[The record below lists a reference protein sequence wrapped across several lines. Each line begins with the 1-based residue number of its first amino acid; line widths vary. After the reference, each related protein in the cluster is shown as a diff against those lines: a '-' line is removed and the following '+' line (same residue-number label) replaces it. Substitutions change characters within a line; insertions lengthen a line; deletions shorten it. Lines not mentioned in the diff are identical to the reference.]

1 MARIMIFYSPF
12 GSGHLSASKAL
23 AAAFRSRDANH
34 VVIVEDIFERVGSTL
49 RSTVSGLY
57 SRLSERAPLLY
68 EAYYESTDIDEL
80 SFATTSNL
88 LTDALYTPFLHGL
101 LKFIERTDPDVIVC
115 TQQFPLAAI
124 SFLKQQGRLHKPLF
138 VVITDFMVHASWIA
152 PGVDG
157 YFVAHPQTAYVL
169 QRRGVPARRIYATG
183 IPVKLEL
190 LTPKRTEEVRAALNL
205 PLDRP
210 VISVFG
216 GGIEP
221 KRVRLL
227 VERLLEEAD
236 KPSLVVAVAGRNR
249 ELADALHDLHS
260 GAHMKL
266 RKEGLIDYVD
276 DLVVASD
283 IVISKSGGLIV
294 SEVLA
299 RGTPL
304 IIIDPIPGQ
313 EEWNADFVAGSGA
326 GIQLRMPEMVPTA
339 ALALL
344 AEPGR
349 LAQMAAQAER
359 MGRPRAALDIADTI
373 LERAVPR
380 RDE

>member
-23 AAAFRSRDANH
+23 ATAFRSRDANH

-57 SRLSERAPLLY
+57 ARLSERAPLLY
-68 EAYYESTDIDEL
+68 EAYYESTDVDEL

-101 LKFIERTDPDVIVC
+101 LKFIERTDPEVIVC

-157 YFVAHPQTAYVL
+157 YFVAHPQTGYVL

-190 LTPKRTEEVRAALNL
+190 MTPKKTEDVRGVHGL

-210 VISVFG
+210 LISIFG

-236 KPSLVVAVAGRNR
+236 KPSLVVTVAGRNR
-249 ELADALHDLHS
+249 ELAEALHDLHS

-266 RKEGLIDYVD
+266 RKEGMIDYVD

-326 GIQLRMPEMVPTA
+326 GIQLRMPEMVPSS

-344 AEPGR
+344 AEPAR
-349 LAQMAAQAER
+349 LAQMAAQAEQ
-359 MGRPRAALDIADTI
+359 MGPPRAALDIADTI
-373 LERAVPR
+373 LERAGVGM
-380 RDE
+380 

>member
-1 MARIMIFYSPF
+1 MARILIFYSPF

-23 AAAFRSRDANH
+23 AAAFRAHNPEH
-34 VVIVEDIFERVGSTL
+34 VVVVEDIFERIGSTV
-49 RSTVSGLY
+49 RSTVAGLY
-57 SRLSERAPLLY
+57 TRLSERAPLLY
-68 EAYYESTDIDEL
+68 EVYYESTDVDEL

-101 LKFIERTDPDVIVC
+101 LKFIERTNPDAIVC
-115 TQQFPLAAI
+115 TQQFPLAAV
-124 SFLKQQGRLHKPLF
+124 SFLKQQGRLRQPLY
-138 VVITDFMVHASWIA
+138 VVVTDFMVHASWIA
-152 PGVDG
+152 PAVDG

-169 QRRGVPARRIYATG
+169 QRRGVAAHRIYATG

-190 LTPKRTEEVRAALNL
+190 MTPKQTEAARRAHDL

-236 KPSLVVAVAGRNR
+236 RPALAVTVAGRNH
-249 ELADALHDLHS
+249 ELMEALHGLHS

-266 RKEGLIDYVD
+266 RKEGMIDYVD

-283 IVISKSGGLIV
+283 IVITKSGGLIV

-299 RGTPL
+299 RGTPM

-313 EEWNADFVAGSGA
+313 EEWNADFIAGAGA

-339 ALALL
+339 VLSLL
-344 AEPGR
+344 AEPER
-349 LAQMAAQAER
+349 LAQMAMQAER
-359 MGRPRAALDIADTI
+359 MGRPRAALDIAETI
-373 LERAVPR
+373 LEQIASPR
-380 RDE
+380 

>member
-12 GSGHLSASKAL
+12 GSGHLSASKSL
-23 AAAFRSRDANH
+23 AEAFRRSDPQH
-34 VVIVEDIFERVGSTL
+34 VVIVEDIFEHIGSTL
-49 RSTVSGLY
+49 RGTVASVY
-57 SRLSERAPLLY
+57 ERLSERAPLLY
-68 EAYYESTDIDEL
+68 EAYYESTDVDEL

-88 LTDALYTPFLHGL
+88 LTDALYAPFLQGL
-101 LKFIERTDPDVIVC
+101 LNFIQRTNPDVIVC
-115 TQQFPLAAI
+115 TQQFPLTAV
-124 SFLKQQGRLHKPLF
+124 SFLKQQGRIRQPLF
-138 VVITDFMVHASWIA
+138 VVVTDYMVHASWIA

-169 QRRGVPARRIYATG
+169 QRRGVPARNIYATG

-190 LTPKRTEEVRAALNL
+190 LTPKSSQEARAAHNL

-227 VERLLEEAD
+227 VERMLEEAD
-236 KPSLVVAVAGRNR
+236 KPSYAVIVAGRNR
-249 ELADALHDLHS
+249 DLEETLEAVHS

-276 DLVVASD
+276 DLIVASD
-283 IVISKSGGLIV
+283 VVITKSGGLIV

-299 RGTPL
+299 RSTPM

-313 EEWNADFVAGSGA
+313 EEWNADFVVAAGA
-326 GIQLRMPEMVPTA
+326 GLQLSMPETVPTA
-339 ALALL
+339 TLALL
-344 AEPGR
+344 AEPDR
-349 LAQMAAQAER
+349 LAQMTAQAKKI
-359 MGRPRAALDIADTI
+359 GRPRAALDIAETI
-373 LERAVPR
+373 LERIR
-380 RDE
+380 

>member
-49 RSTVSGLY
+49 RGTVSGLY
-57 SRLSERAPLLY
+57 ARLSERAPLLY
-68 EAYYESTDIDEL
+68 EAYYESTDVDEL

-101 LKFIERTDPDVIVC
+101 LKFIERTDPEVIVC

-157 YFVAHPQTAYVL
+157 YFVAHPQTGYVL
-169 QRRGVPARRIYATG
+169 QRRGVPARRIFATG

-190 LTPKRTEEVRAALNL
+190 MTPKKTEEVRTAHDL

-216 GGIEP
+216 GGVEP

-236 KPSLVVAVAGRNR
+236 KPSLVVTVAGRNR
-249 ELADALHDLHS
+249 ELAEALQGLHS

-266 RKEGLIDYVD
+266 RKEDMIDYVD

-326 GIQLRMPEMVPTA
+326 GVQLRMPEMVPTA

-349 LAQMAAQAER
+349 LAQMAAQAEQ

-373 LERAVPR
+373 LERAGVGA
-380 RDE
+380 

>member
-23 AAAFRSRDANH
+23 AAAFRACNPEH
-34 VVIVEDIFERVGSTL
+34 VMVVEDIFERVGSTL
-49 RSTVSGLY
+49 RNTISNLY
-57 SRLSERAPLLY
+57 ARLSERAPLLY
-68 EAYYESTDIDEL
+68 EAYYESTDVDEL

-88 LTDALYTPFLHGL
+88 LTDALYTPFLQGL
-101 LKFIERTDPDVIVC
+101 LKFIERTAPDVIVC
-115 TQQFPLAAI
+115 TQQFPLAAV
-124 SFLKQQGRLHKPLF
+124 SFLKQQGRLQTPLY
-138 VVITDFMVHASWIA
+138 VVVTDFMVHASWIA

-169 QRRGVPARRIYATG
+169 QRRSVPARRIYATG

-190 LTPKRTEEVRAALNL
+190 LTPKRMEEARRARDL
-205 PLDRP
+205 PVDRP
-210 VISVFG
+210 VISIFG

-236 KPSLVVAVAGRNR
+236 RPALAVTVAGRNH
-249 ELADALHDLHS
+249 ELASALHALHS

-266 RKEGLIDYVD
+266 RKEGMIDYVD

-283 IVISKSGGLIV
+283 IVITKSGGLMV

-299 RGTPL
+299 RGTPM

-313 EEWNADFVAGSGA
+313 EEWNADFVAGAGA
-326 GIQLRMPEMVPTA
+326 GIQLRMPEMAPSTA
-339 ALALL
+339 LGLL
-344 AEPGR
+344 ADRER
-349 LAQMAAQAER
+349 LAQMALQAER
-359 MGRPRAALDIADTI
+359 MGRPRAALDIAEII
-373 LERAVPR
+373 LERLGVG
-380 RDE
+380 

>member
-12 GSGHLSASKAL
+12 GSGHLSASKSL
-23 AAAFRSRDANH
+23 AEAFRRSDPQH
-34 VVIVEDIFERVGSTL
+34 VLIVEDIFEHIGSTL
-49 RSTVSGLY
+49 RGTVASVY
-57 SRLSERAPLLY
+57 ERLSERAPLLY
-68 EAYYESTDIDEL
+68 EAYYESTDVDEL

-88 LTDALYTPFLHGL
+88 LTDALYAPFLQGL
-101 LKFIERTDPDVIVC
+101 LNFIQRTNPDVIVC
-115 TQQFPLAAI
+115 TQQFPLTAV
-124 SFLKQQGRLHKPLF
+124 SFLKQQGRIRQPLF
-138 VVITDFMVHASWIA
+138 VVVTDYMVHASWIA

-169 QRRGVPARRIYATG
+169 QRRGVPARNIYATG

-190 LTPKRTEEVRAALNL
+190 LTPKSSQEARAAHNL

-210 VISVFG
+210 VISIFG

-227 VERLLEEAD
+227 VERMLEEAD
-236 KPSLVVAVAGRNR
+236 KPSYAVIVAGRNR
-249 ELADALHDLHS
+249 DLEETLEAVHS

-276 DLVVASD
+276 DLIVASD
-283 IVISKSGGLIV
+283 VVITKSGGLIV

-299 RGTPL
+299 RGTPM

-313 EEWNADFVAGSGA
+313 EEWNADFVVAAGA
-326 GIQLRMPEMVPTA
+326 GLQLGMPETVPTA
-339 ALALL
+339 TLALL
-344 AEPGR
+344 AEPDR
-349 LAQMAAQAER
+349 LAQMTAQAKKI
-359 MGRPRAALDIADTI
+359 GRPRAALDIAETI
-373 LERAVPR
+373 LERIR
-380 RDE
+380 